1 MMWKYIRKYLHFA
14 VPAAAFMVGEVMMDL
29 VQPGLMSRIIDE
41 GVLGLHH
48 QGTGDIR
55 LIFTLGLGMI
65 GLVVSGGQKQRISIA
80 RAVLKQA
87 EILTIPP
94 ALLT

>member
-41 GVLGLHH
+41 
-48 QGTGDIR
+48 
-55 LIFTLGLGMI
+55 
-65 GLVVSGGQKQRISIA
+65 
-80 RAVLKQA
+80 
-87 EILTIPP
+87 
-94 ALLT
+94 